1 MELELD
7 DRRQYLRSY
16 NEYPAVIEFNNSNNH
31 ALPQQQI
38 SEPYKI
44 IANNQTELEVKDNKA
59 YLSKSPTGIVF
70 GLIFGSLIII
80 CGFFSEYIF
89 TDTLYLTRIII
100 LLIIGL
106 FLLITVIT
114 LGISTQNTN
123 KENNIFNCDNNSVIS
138 LNSLNLDPLLLEKM
152 NIPIKSV
159 ICNVDNLN
167 YVNNSISK
175 TIFIGF
181 SIVATIILFL
191 LFLYGVMKKN
201 QPNEFLLVSNMKYV
215 FITLLIFITSSLMVC
230 FKSAI
235 QVNNKRYKCD
245 DLTSFNERIKNI
257 EGEEKQLSDEEK
269 SNLENILKDHNL
281 NIDSLICVN
290 DLDTYMYQD
299 GYVLKENKQTN
310 NSFDGLL
317 FFTYIVILSLLIA
330 FVFGIILNGESEIST
345 SNIIFLWVMSI
356 FCLASII
363 YPWSLNTNPEND
375 KKVNLTTGLIATII
389 PSILFIIYFII
400 NALVS

>member
-159 ICNVDNLN
+159 ICNGDNLN
-167 YVNNSISK
+167 DVNNSISK

-330 FVFGIILNGESEIST
+330 FVCGIILNGESEIST